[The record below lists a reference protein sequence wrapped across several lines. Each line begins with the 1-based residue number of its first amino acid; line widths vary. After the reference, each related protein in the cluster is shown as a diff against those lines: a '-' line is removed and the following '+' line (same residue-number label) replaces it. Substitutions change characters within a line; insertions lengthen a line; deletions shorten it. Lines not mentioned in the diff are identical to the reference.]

1 MTMVLK
7 VKAEM
12 VGGSISDGRTRRI
25 WDFDA
30 GMAVKPQEKDSGG
43 RDGQVA

>member
-1 MTMVLK
+1 MK

-30 GMAVKPQEKDSGG
+30 GMVVKPQEQDSGG
-43 RDGQVA
+43 RDDQVV